1 MICANCNNNNV
12 DGAKFCAF
20 CGASLAAKKQPPPFP
35 SEDFYPRA
43 QLITDVVQRPPV
55 ITLIAVLQYAA
66 SAIMLMGFA
75 GFIFFGIKEQN
86 PIYYIVAAIM
96 VAFSVLH
103 FFAGYGLWNLRP
115 FGRKLQLILAYIGL
129 LSIPIGTIIS
139 VLILIYLHKP
149 EVKLLFSG
157 KPSSELQPQEIQLLQ
172 KFNKPSTGGGG
183 VVVAVLAGL
192 FVIVTI
198 IGIIAAIAIPN
209 LLNAIQRGKQ
219 KRTMADMRSIAT
231 ACEAYAVDNEMYP
244 DAKSIAA
251 LKPFLV
257 PEYIRHMPE
266 KDGWERAFQYQAWK
280 ADDTQKG
287 PTSYMIVSLG
297 KDGTADAQ
305 NYYEGVTTTSFNNDI
320 VFSDGTFWQYPEYSS
335 P

>member
-1 MICANCNNNNV
+1 MICTNCNNNNV
-12 DGAKFCAF
+12 DDARFCAY
-20 CGASLAAKKQPPPFP
+20 CGATLTAKKQPPPFP
-35 SEDFYPRA
+35 SEGFYQRR
-43 QLITDVVQRPPV
+43 QQITEVVQRPTV
-55 ITLIAVLQYAA
+55 ISLLSVLQYAA
-66 SAIMLMGFA
+66 SAIMLMGFI

-86 PIYYIVAAIM
+86 PVYYFVAAIM
-96 VAFSVLH
+96 VAFAVLH

-115 FGRKLQLILAYIGL
+115 WGRTIQLVLAYIGL

-139 VLILIYLHKP
+139 ILILVYLSKP

-157 KPSSELQPQEIQLLQ
+157 RSSSKLQPQEIQLLQ
-172 KFNKPSTGGGG
+172 KFNKPATGGGG
-183 VVVAVLAGL
+183 VVVAVLAGF
-192 FVIVTI
+192 FVLIAI

-244 DAKSIAA
+244 DAKSITE
-251 LKPFLV
+251 LKPYLV
-257 PEYIRHMPE
+257 PEYIRTIPE

-280 ADDTQKG
+280 ADETQKG

-297 KDGTADAQ
+297 KDGTADGE
-305 NYYEGVTTTSFNNDI
+305 NYYEGVSTTSFNNDI
-320 VFSDGTFWQYPEYSS
+320 VFSDGTFWQYPE
-335 P
+335 